1 MIIAMKPRENSNN
14 NAKRMLIINSP
25 IMLMKDEVL
34 SGIEIVIAEKKM
46 KEQKTENDRMGS
58 PTIANAKRVSK
69 RR

>member
-1 MIIAMKPRENSNN
+1 
-14 NAKRMLIINSP
+14 
-25 IMLMKDEVL
+25 MLMKDEVL